1 MKVIFLDIDGVL
13 NHEHYY
19 VNRSESDSM
28 PYPLSE
34 FDIESVNR
42 LNNITDKTNAKIV
55 ISSSWRFTNG
65 IYNILKKVGVTGEI
79 IGITKYIT
87 KPSDKGYDIH
97 VKRGEEIQE
106 FLDNNPFITNYVILD
121 DDSDMLT
128 SQLDNFVNTSYMYG
142 LNDECM
148 ELCLNILK
156 E

>member
-87 KPSDKGYDIH
+87 KPSDNGYDIH
-97 VKRGEEIQE
+97 VKRGEEIQD
-106 FLDNNPFITNYVILD
+106 FLDNNQFITNYVILD

-142 LNDECM
+142 LTDECM
-148 ELCLNILK
+148 ELCLDILK
-156 E
+156 D